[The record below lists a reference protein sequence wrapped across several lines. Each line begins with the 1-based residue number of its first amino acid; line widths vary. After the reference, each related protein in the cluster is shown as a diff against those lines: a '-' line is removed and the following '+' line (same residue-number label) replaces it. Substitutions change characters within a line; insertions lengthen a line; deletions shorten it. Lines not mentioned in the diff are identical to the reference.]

1 MSVSSSSG
9 KYSLETF
16 TTDHRSTANNVGDEY
31 VEPEKGV
38 MSVLTIDSTDKTDEN
53 IYKCS
58 MTNPFGSDSAFIQLV
73 VQGIC
78 VFVINM
84 FIYSYLYTTGILSQ
98 LW

>member
-16 TTDHRSTANNVGDEY
+16 TTDHSSIANSVGDEF

-38 MSVLTIDSTDKTDEN
+38 MSVLTIDSTDKTDGN

-58 MTNPFGSDSAFIQLV
+58 MTNPFGSDSAFIHLV

-78 VFVINM
+78 LFALFIFRFIN
-84 FIYSYLYTTGILSQ
+84 
-98 LW
+98 